1 MADSAIPV
9 LVTRP
14 AGQARELGERISA
27 EGFRP
32 VYAPL
37 LAIEAFAEP
46 GTEQRQQLLDLC
58 HFEHVIFVS
67 RNAIRHGMAWIEDF
81 WPQLPV
87 GVHWYTVGSSSA
99 AALADYGITALQPET
114 DMTSEGL
121 LALPSLTAVEGQR
134 VLIVKGEGGRRQL
147 YDTLAQRGA
156 RVEELAVYRR
166 ARPQYAPGELAAQ
179 LAAQQV
185 EVVLVSSGEALD
197 NMVSLLDEPGPA
209 GAVPCT
215 LVVPGVRVAAA
226 ARAAGFRQVLEAPNA
241 TDDAMLAA
249 LCEYRDRRRGEQA

>member
-1 MADSAIPV
+1 MADTRIPV

-27 EGFRP
+27 AGFRP
-32 VYAPL
+32 IYAPL

-46 GTEQRQQLLDLC
+46 DTEQRQQLLDLC

-81 WPQLPV
+81 WPQLPA
-87 GVHWYTVGSSSA
+87 GVNWYTVGSSSA
-99 AALADYGITALQPET
+99 AALADYGIAPLQPT
-114 DMTSEGL
+114 SDMTSEGL
-121 LALPSLTAVEGQR
+121 LAVPSLAAVAGQR
-134 VLIVKGEGGRRQL
+134 VLIIKGEGGRRQL
-147 YDTLAQRGA
+147 RDTLAERGA

-166 ARPQYAPGELAAQ
+166 ARPRYAPGELAAQ
-179 LAAQQV
+179 LAAEQV

-197 NMVSLLDEPGPA
+197 NMVSLLDESGPA
-209 GAVPCT
+209 GAGHCT
-215 LVVPGVRVAAA
+215 LVVPGARVAAA
-226 ARAAGFRQVLEAPNA
+226 ARAAGFQQVLEAPNA

-249 LCEYRDRRRGEQA
+249 LSEYRDRRLGGQA

>member
-1 MADSAIPV
+1 MADTLIPV

-14 AGQARELGERISA
+14 AGQARDLGERLA
-27 EGFRP
+27 DAGFRP

-46 GTEQRQQLLDLC
+46 DTGQRQLLLDLC

-81 WPQLPV
+81 WPQLPA
-87 GVHWYTVGSSSA
+87 GLNWYTVGSSSA
-99 AALADYGITALQPET
+99 VALAEYGIAALQPES

-121 LALPSLTAVEGQR
+121 LALPSLRAVEGQR
-134 VLIVKGEGGRRQL
+134 VLIIKGEGGRRRL
-147 YDTLAQRGA
+147 RDTLEQRGA

-166 ARPQYAPGELAAQ
+166 TRPRYAPGELAAQ
-179 LAAQQV
+179 LRAEQV

-197 NMVSLLDEPGPA
+197 NMVSLLDETGLADARRRALVAPGQ
-209 GAVPCT
+209 
-215 LVVPGVRVAAA
+215 RVADA
-226 ARAAGFRQVLEAPNA
+226 ARAEGFAQVLEAPNA

-249 LCEYRDRRRGEQA
+249 LRDYRDRRRETVA